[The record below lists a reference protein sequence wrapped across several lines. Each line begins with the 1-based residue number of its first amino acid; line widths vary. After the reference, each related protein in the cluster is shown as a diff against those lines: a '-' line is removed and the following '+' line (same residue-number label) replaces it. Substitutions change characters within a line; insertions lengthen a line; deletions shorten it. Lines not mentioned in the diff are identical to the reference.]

1 MKKLLSLFL
10 VSLLSTSLFAQDSS
24 PAAAQDAPKVRLGL
38 RATPTINW
46 MGFDTQHFK
55 SSGVRMGAKF
65 GLLMD
70 ARLGKNYAIGTGLDF
85 VMAGGIA
92 SISDSVIKVNET
104 DGIFD
109 TILMNQRTYKL
120 QYVEIPLTLKLKTN
134 QIGYFTYFVQ
144 LGGSVG
150 FNVSAK
156 SIEAGKSLT
165 TGKEYAET
173 VKLKAGLAS
182 GSEVKLVRAEVNIGV
197 GAEWAIQGNLGLLFG
212 VSYHKGVTNVFNGS
226 NKNLQNYFKVP
237 VNGTNTVSI
246 QQKSTNSYVAVDI
259 ALLF

>member
-1 MKKLLSLFL
+1 MKKL
-10 VSLLSTSLFAQDSS
+10 VLLCSILCLGSTIFAQDAAII
-24 PAAAQDAPKVRLGL
+24 PAEQPKVRLGL
-38 RATPTINW
+38 RVTPTINW

-55 SSGVRMGAKF
+55 NDGVRMGAKF

-70 ARLGKNYAIGTGLDF
+70 ARLGKNYAIGTGIDF
-85 VMAGGIA
+85 VMAGGIGA
-92 SISDSVIKVNET
+92 ISDSVIKVNVI
-104 DGIFD
+104 DGLSD
-109 TILMNQRTYKL
+109 TILMSRRTYKL

-156 SIEAGKSLT
+156 SEEEGKSLSS
-165 TGKEYAET
+165 GKEYGET

-182 GSEVKLVRAEVNIGV
+182 GSEVKLVRAEVNIGL
-197 GAEWAIQGNLGLLFG
+197 GAEWAIQGNLGLMFG

-226 NKNLQNYFKVP
+226 NKNLMNYYKVP
-237 VNGTNTVSI
+237 VNGTNTQSI
-246 QQKSTNSYVAVDI
+246 SQKSTNSYVAIDI